1 MLARIVLY
9 EEVGDGGAGDD
20 EGGGAQD
27 GEEEYSGRADMG
39 GHWSFLRFGFWG
51 GGGEGGGWSD
61 DGFWE
66 RGGGIAAVGWLV
78 ATGLNAGVGVLCGER
93 ERQESI
99 W

>member
-1 MLARIVLY
+1 MTTRAAAPRMARKSTPVGPIWEVIGVFCVL
-9 EEVGDGGAGDD
+9 VF
-20 EGGGAQD
+20 
-27 GEEEYSGRADMG
+27 R
-39 GHWSFLRFGFWG
+39 G
-51 GGGEGGGWSD
+51 GGGGGGGGGD
-61 DGFWE
+61 VVFWG